1 MGLAIQPRCPT
12 EHRTPKKTMPK
23 DNQEPSKVEKAKIE
37 SQFLRGTID
46 ETLKDPTQESFNTDD
61 LQLIKFHGSYE
72 QDDRDLRKSRR
83 AEGLGKAYSYMI
95 RITLPAGQIT
105 NRQYLDLDRMADEFA
120 NGTIRITTR
129 QAIQYHGVLK
139 GDLRETIKQ
148 INEALMTTL
157 AACGD
162 VCRNVMAS
170 APPIKNAVHEQIRK
184 TAHEIAAD
192 LRPATKAYFEIWV
205 DGERQVSTHEEEPFY
220 GETYL
225 PRKYKV
231 GVTVQGDNQID
242 VYSYDAGLI
251 GILEEG
257 QLIGYNVVAGG
268 GLGMS
273 HGRANTFAQ
282 IAERIGFVAI
292 EDGVEAVRILA
303 SIYRDFG
310 NRSDRKQARL
320 KYLVDSMG
328 VDEFTAEFRRRAKFA
343 LSPWREIPP
352 TDTQDWLGPHRQDD
366 DHWFYGVFVENGRI
380 KDTDSMKLRTAF
392 LKIAQE
398 LNCSMTLT
406 AQQSI
411 LFNDLNSEDVTTL
424 ESILR
429 EHNVPLLNEI
439 SNARRYS
446 MACPAMPTCGLAV
459 AESER
464 AAPEFITEIEQ
475 RLASLGL
482 DDTKL
487 TIRMTGC
494 PNGCAR
500 PYTADIA
507 FVGRRPGIYHLFVG
521 GRLAGD
527 RMADLYAADVKLED
541 AVEVLT
547 PLLTQY
553 AVNRQPEEGLGDFY
567 QRLMEKSEP
576 RRRLTGKEQPTFDQ
590 LQPKLVQLE
599 GAN

>member
-1 MGLAIQPRCPT
+1 MA
-12 EHRTPKKTMPK
+12 K
-23 DNQEPSKVEKAKIE
+23 DKNQPSKVENAKVE
-37 SQFLRGTID
+37 GHFLRGTID
-46 ETLKDPTQESFNTDD
+46 ETLKDDAAEQFGADD
-61 LQLIKFHGSYE
+61 LQLLKFHGSYQ
-72 QDDRDLRKSRR
+72 QDDRDLRKARR
-83 AEGLGKAYSYMI
+83 EQGLDKAYSFMI
-95 RITLPAGQIT
+95 RIAIPGGRMT
-105 NRQYLDLDRMADEFA
+105 REQYLDLDRMADEFA

-129 QAIQYHGVLK
+129 QAIQFHGVIK
-139 GDLRETIKQ
+139 SQLRETIRQ
-148 INEALMTTL
+148 INQSLMTTL

-162 VCRNVMAS
+162 VCRNVTAS
-170 APPIKNAVHEQIRK
+170 APPIENEIHQQLQK
-184 TAHEIAAD
+184 TANEIAVD
-192 LRPATKAYFEIWV
+192 LRPATRAYHEIWI
-205 DGERQVSTHEEEPFY
+205 DGERQVSTQEEEPFY

-257 QLIGYNVVAGG
+257 RLVGYNVVAGG

-282 IAERIGFVAI
+282 IAEQIGFVRI
-292 EDGVEAVRILA
+292 EDGVAAVRVLA

-328 VDEFTAEFRRRAKFA
+328 VENFKSEFAKRAEFE
-343 LSPWREIPP
+343 LQPWREIPKVEI
-352 TDTQDWLGPHRQDD
+352 QDWLGPHPQSEDR
-366 DHWFYGVFVENGRI
+366 WFYGVFVENGRVQ
-380 KDTDSMKLRTAF
+380 DTEQMQMRTAF
-392 LKIAQE
+392 RKIAQQ
-398 LNCSMTLT
+398 LQCSMTLT

-411 LFNDLNSEDVTTL
+411 LFNDLSQQDLQTL
-424 ESILR
+424 ETILR
-429 EHNVPLLNEI
+429 EHQVPRLDEI

-464 AAPEFITEIEQ
+464 AAPALITEIENK
-475 RLASLGL
+475 LANLGL
-482 DDTKL
+482 DDAKL

-500 PYTADIA
+500 PYTADLA

-521 GRLAGD
+521 GRLEGD
-527 RMADLYAADVKLED
+527 RMADLYAADVKIEEALD
-541 AVEVLT
+541 VLN

-553 AVNRQPEEGLGDFY
+553 AANRNPGEGLGDFY
-567 QRLMEKSEP
+567 QRLMESESP

-590 LQPKLVQLE
+590 LKPKLVQLQ
-599 GAN
+599 ATQ

>member
-1 MGLAIQPRCPT
+1 MA
-12 EHRTPKKTMPK
+12 K
-23 DNQEPSKVEKAKIE
+23 DKNEPNKVEIIKTN
-37 SQFLRGTID
+37 SRLLRGTID
-46 ETLKDPTQESFNTDD
+46 ETLEDATKDRFEEDD
-61 LQLIKFHGSYE
+61 LQLIKFHGSYQ

-95 RITLPAGQIT
+95 RIALPAGQIT
-105 NRQYLDLDRMADEFA
+105 NQQYFDLDRMADEFA

-139 GDLRETIKQ
+139 GELRETIKQ
-148 INEALMTTL
+148 INQALMTTL

-170 APPIKNAVHEQIRK
+170 APPIDDDVHRQIRK

-205 DGERQVSTHEEEPFY
+205 DGEKQVTTHEEEPFY

-242 VYSYDAGLI
+242 IYSYDAGLI
-251 GILEEG
+251 GILENG
-257 QLIGYNVVAGG
+257 NLVGYNVVAGG

-282 IAERIGFVAI
+282 IAEQIGFVKT
-292 EDGVEAVRILA
+292 EDGVAAVRNLA

-310 NRSDRKQARL
+310 NRNDRKQARL
-320 KYLVDSMG
+320 KYLIDQMG
-328 VDEFTAEFRRRAKFA
+328 LENFRNEFKQRAEFE
-343 LSPWREIPP
+343 LQPWRELPEV
-352 TDTQDWLGPHRQDD
+352 DNQDWLGPHPQDD
-366 DHWFYGVFVENGRI
+366 QHWFYGVFVENGRI
-380 KDTDSMKLRTAF
+380 KDTDDMKMRTAF
-392 LKIAQE
+392 LQIATE
-398 LNCSMTLT
+398 LGVSMTLT

-411 LFNDLNSEDVTTL
+411 LFNGLQKDQVARL
-424 ESILR
+424 EAILR
-429 EHNVPLLNEI
+429 EHNVPLLDEI

-464 AAPEFITEIEQ
+464 AAPGFITEIENK
-475 RLASLGL
+475 LSALGL
-482 DDTKL
+482 DDAQL

-507 FVGRRPGIYHLFVG
+507 FVGRRPGVYHLFVG

-527 RMADLYAADVKLED
+527 RMADLYAADMKIED
-541 AVEVLT
+541 AIDTLS

-553 AVNRQPEEGLGDFY
+553 AANRKPAEGLGDFY
-567 QRLMEKSEP
+567 QRLMEHGEP
-576 RRRLTGKEQPTFDQ
+576 RRRVTGKENPTFEL
-590 LQPKLVQLE
+590 LQPKLVQI
-599 GAN
+599 GVSK

>member
-1 MGLAIQPRCPT
+1 MAK
-12 EHRTPKKTMPK
+12 EKT
-23 DNQEPSKVEKAKIE
+23 DPSKVEIAKQNGE
-37 SQFLRGTID
+37 LLRGTID
-46 ETLKDPTQESFNTDD
+46 ETLRNPELECFAEDD
-61 LQLIKFHGSYE
+61 LQLLKFHGSYQ

-95 RITLPAGQIT
+95 RVCLPAGQIS
-105 NRQYLDLDRMADEFA
+105 NSQYIDLDRIADEFA
-120 NGTIRITTR
+120 NGSIRLTTR

-139 GDLRETIKQ
+139 GELRGTMRQ

-162 VCRNVMAS
+162 VCRNVMATA
-170 APPIKNAVHEQIRK
+170 APLKDSIHSLIRQ
-184 TAHEIAAD
+184 TAHDVAAD
-192 LRPATKAYFEIWV
+192 LRPATKAYHEIWI
-205 DGERQVSTHEEEPFY
+205 DGQRQVSTQEDEPFY

-242 VYSYDAGLI
+242 IYSYDSGLI
-251 GILEEG
+251 GIVENDE
-257 QLIGYNVVAGG
+257 LIGWNVVAGG

-273 HGRANTFAQ
+273 HGRPNTFAQ
-282 IAERIGFVAI
+282 IADQIGFVAV
-292 EDGVEAVRILA
+292 ENGVEAVRVIA

-310 NRSDRKQARL
+310 NRADRKQARL
-320 KYLVDSMG
+320 KYLIDTMG
-328 VDEFTAEFRRRAKFA
+328 IEPFRNEFIKRCSFEVH
-343 LSPWREIPP
+343 PWREIPDA
-352 TDTQDWLGPHRQDD
+352 TNEDWLGKHSQGDGK
-366 DHWFYGVFVENGRI
+366 WFYGVFVENGRI
-380 KDTDSMKLRTAF
+380 KDNDDVTIRSAF
-392 LKIAQE
+392 LEIIKQ
-398 LNCSMTLT
+398 LGCSATVT

-411 LFNDLNSEDVTTL
+411 LFNDLSAAQIVEL

-429 EHNVPLLNEI
+429 KHNVPLLDEI

-464 AAPEFITEIEQ
+464 VAPELITEIENT
-475 RLASLGL
+475 LAGIGL
-482 DDTKL
+482 QDAQL

-507 FVGRRPGIYHLFVG
+507 FVGRRPGVYHVFVG

-527 RMADLYAADVKLED
+527 RMADLYAGDVK
-541 AVEVLT
+541 VEEIIPTLM
-547 PLLTQY
+547 PLLTKY
-553 AVNRQPEEGLGDFY
+553 ADERKPGEGLGDFY
-567 QRLMEKSEP
+567 QRLFERTDT
-576 RRRLTGKEQPTFDQ
+576 RRRVTGKETPTFDE
-590 LQPKLVQLE
+590 LQPKLVHLGVAE
-599 GAN
+599 

>member
-1 MGLAIQPRCPT
+1 MAKEKTEPT
-12 EHRTPKKTMPK
+12 
-23 DNQEPSKVEKAKIE
+23 KVEIAKTNG
-37 SQFLRGTID
+37 QLLRGTIH
-46 ETLKDPTQESFNTDD
+46 ETLADPTKLSFEEDD
-61 LQLIKFHGSYE
+61 LQLLKFHGSYQ

-95 RITLPAGQIT
+95 RIALPAGQIT
-105 NRQYLDLDRMADEFA
+105 NEQYVDLDRMANEFA
-120 NGTIRITTR
+120 NGTLRITTR

-139 GDLRETIKQ
+139 TELRETIKQ
-148 INEALMTTL
+148 INAALMSTL

-162 VCRNVMAS
+162 VCRNVMATA
-170 APPIKNAVHEQIRK
+170 APIDDDVHNQIRK
-184 TAHEIAAD
+184 TAHEVAAD

-205 DGERQVSTHEEEPFY
+205 DGERQVNTKEDEPFY
-220 GETYL
+220 GDTYL

-242 VYSYDAGLI
+242 IFSYDAGLI
-251 GILEEG
+251 GILEDG
-257 QLIGYNVVAGG
+257 KLIGYNLVAGG

-282 IAERIGFVAI
+282 IADKIGFVKI
-292 EDGVEAVRILA
+292 EDGVAAVRNLA

-310 NRSDRKQARL
+310 NRCDRKQARL
-320 KYLVDSMG
+320 KYLVDTMG
-328 VDEFTAEFRRRAKFA
+328 LENFREEFKKRAEFD
-343 LSPWREIPP
+343 LQPWQEIPKFEI
-352 TDTQDWLGPHRQDD
+352 QDWMGPHKQDD
-366 DHWFYGVFVENGRI
+366 KLWFYGVFVENGRI
-380 KDTDSMKLRTAF
+380 QDTEKMKMRTAF
-392 LKIAQE
+392 LKIANE
-398 LNCSMTLT
+398 LKCTMTLT

-411 LFNDLNSEDVTTL
+411 LFNGLTEAEVGQL
-424 ESILR
+424 ETILR
-429 EHNVPLLNEI
+429 EHNVPLLDEI

-464 AAPEFITEIEQ
+464 TAPAFLTEVENK
-475 RLASLGL
+475 LASLGL
-482 DDTKL
+482 EDAKL

-527 RMADLYAADVKLED
+527 RMADLYAADVKIEEALD
-541 AVEVLT
+541 VLT

-553 AVNRQPEEGLGDFY
+553 AANREPDEGLGDFY
-567 QRLMEKSEP
+567 QRLLERTDSRK
-576 RRRLTGKEQPTFDQ
+576 RLTGKEVPTFED
-590 LQPKLVQLE
+590 LQPKLVQI
-599 GAN
+599 GIAQ